1 LTALEL
7 ARWQFG
13 ITTVFHFLFVPLSIG
28 MAVMVASFQ
37 TAYHRTNKPAYL
49 RLTKFWGKIM
59 LLSFAVGVV
68 TGIVQEF
75 QFGMNW
81 SNYSRFVG
89 DVFGAPLAMEALIAF
104 FLESTFLG
112 LWIFGW
118 GRLKPALHL
127 TTIWLAAIG
136 SMISAYFILAANSWM
151 QHPVGFK
158 LNADSGR
165 AEMESIWAVLTQ
177 QLALAT
183 YAHTILAALTTAG
196 MVVLGVSA
204 YFLWAKKDADIFR
217 MSAKVGAWVALIGVL
232 ATMIVGDVLGKIMT
246 DVQPM
251 KMAAAEAL
259 YETEDPAAFSLLT
272 VSPFEA
278 RPDRADFEIAV
289 PGLLSFLA
297 NGNFDSEVQGAN
309 NLQAQYEQEYGP
321 GEYRPFIGLTY
332 WTFRLMIGAGMLIM
346 LLAAA
351 ALWFLHRGAL
361 ESKPWFNKVLMWGV
375 ALPFIANSTG
385 WIFTEMG
392 RQPWVVFG
400 LQLTRVA
407 DSPSVDAWM
416 VAVTLIGFTLIYAI
430 LGGVA
435 VWLGVRFI
443 KKGAPAPAPS
453 DEKGAEDLSQP
464 SMAY

>member
-1 LTALEL
+1 
-7 ARWQFG
+7 
-13 ITTVFHFLFVPLSIG
+13 
-28 MAVMVASFQ
+28 
-37 TAYHRTNKPAYL
+37 
-49 RLTKFWGKIM
+49 M

-81 SNYSRFVG
+81 SEYSRFVG

-118 GRLKPALHL
+118 GKLKPGLHL
-127 TTIWLAAIG
+127 ATIWLAAVG

-151 QHPVGFK
+151 QHPVGYE
-158 LNADSGR
+158 LNPESGR
-165 AEMESIWAVLTQ
+165 AEMNSIWEVVSQ
-177 QLALAT
+177 PLALAT
-183 YAHTILAALTTAG
+183 YGHTILAALTTAG
-196 MVVLGVSA
+196 AIVLGVSA
-204 YFLWAKKDADIFR
+204 YFLWKQKDVDIFR
-217 MSAKVGAWVALIGVL
+217 KSAKTGAWMALVGVAL
-232 ATMIVGDVLGKIMT
+232 TMFVGDTLGKIMT

-259 YETEDPAAFSLLT
+259 YETEDPAGFSLLT

-278 RPDRADFEIAV
+278 RPDRADVEIVV

-309 NLQAQYEQEYGP
+309 NLQAQYEQQYGP

-332 WTFRLMIGAGMLIM
+332 WMFRIMIGAGMLLM
-346 LLAAA
+346 LLAAL
-351 ALWFLHRGAL
+351 ALFFLYRGTL
-361 ESKPWFNKVLMWGV
+361 ESKPWMNKILMWGV
-375 ALPFIANSTG
+375 ALPFIANISG

-416 VAVTLIGFTLIYAI
+416 VFVTLAGFTLIYAA
-430 LGGVA
+430 LGGIA
-435 VWLGVRFI
+435 FWLAMRFI
-443 KKGAPAPAPS
+443 RKGAPAPAPS
-453 DEKGAEDLSQP
+453 DEPAALREP
-464 SMAY
+464 SLAY